1 MSQPRVRSRR
11 PRELAC
17 RPAALLCGALALAC
31 APADRGAR
39 GSGSAGGITQA
50 EAGGFGDEGAT
61 EVGDDGSAPGSD
73 GAADSGA
80 PAEGGPSGG
89 GGVFDV
95 GDGGGGDTGPV
106 VNDDECQKIDFL
118 FVIDNSGSMANE
130 QAALVNSF
138 PGFIAAI
145 GATVNAQNYQLMVID
160 SDAASAGLCAELC
173 GTFPTCFGTACNT
186 IPEPTACDMTL
197 GGGVIKDAKGVPCGV
212 DGDARYLTEDQTD
225 LAETFACMAKVGIG
239 GQDIERPMEAM
250 LEGVG
255 AQAQAGACNAGFVRD
270 DAILVVTFITDE
282 EDDGDSL
289 GDPTAWR
296 DALVQ
301 AKGGNEAA
309 IVVLGLV
316 GDSDVPG
323 GGCGPLGLAEPSPR
337 LRAFAESFGF
347 GSWGS
352 ICSPDYAPFFDDAV
366 AVIDSACEIFDPE
379 G

>member
-1 MSQPRVRSRR
+1 MTHRCDRSRR
-11 PRELAC
+11 PAPLVS
-17 RPAALLCGALALAC
+17 RPAALLCGALAC
-31 APADRGAR
+31 APADPGAR
-39 GSGSAGGITQA
+39 GSGSGGGITQA
-50 EAGGFGDEGAT
+50 EAGGFGDDGAT
-61 EVGDDGSAPGSD
+61 DVDGSGPGSD
-73 GAADSGA
+73 GAADSGT
-80 PAEGGPSGG
+80 PSDGGPSGG

-95 GDGGGGDTGPV
+95 GGGAGEGADTGGPV

-160 SDAASAGLCAELC
+160 TDEASTGLCTELC

-197 GGGVIKDAKGVPCGV
+197 GGGVIKDAKGVPCEV
-212 DGDARYLTEDQTD
+212 DGDARYLTEGQSD
-225 LAETFACMAKVGIG
+225 LAGTFACMAKVGIG

-250 LEGVG
+250 GAAVG

-289 GDPTAWR
+289 GDPAAWR

-323 GGCGPLGLAEPSPR
+323 GGCGPLALAEASPR

-352 ICSPDYAPFFDDAV
+352 ICSQDYAPFFDDAV

>member
-11 PRELAC
+11 PRAHAR
-17 RPAALLCGALALAC
+17 RPAALLCATLVLSC
-31 APADRGAR
+31 AADDRDAR
-39 GSGSAGGITQA
+39 GSAGGAGITQA
-50 EAGGFGDEGAT
+50 EAGGFGDDGAAD
-61 EVGDDGSAPGSD
+61 VGDDGSAPGSD
-73 GAADSGA
+73 GAADSGDA
-80 PAEGGPSGG
+80 ADDGPS
-89 GGVFDV
+89 GVFDV
-95 GDGGGGDTGPV
+95 AGQSSGADTGGPV

-160 SDAASAGLCAELC
+160 TDAASVGLCTELC

-197 GGGVIKDAKGVPCGV
+197 GGGVIKDAKGVPCDV
-212 DGDARYLTEDQTD
+212 TGDARYLTEEQTD
-225 LAETFACMAKVGIG
+225 LADTFACMAKVGIG

-250 LEGVG
+250 AAAVG
-255 AQAQAGACNAGFVRD
+255 AQAQAGSCNAGFLRD

-289 GDPTAWR
+289 GDPAAWK

-337 LRAFAESFGF
+337 LRTFAESFGF